1 MRSELKLWEVLAV
14 GAVAALLAVFMLRW
28 AMEGAVHNR
37 KPQTV
42 PDIKGRS
49 LQAALDM
56 LGPLNIGLMKTGTEF
71 DNSVPVSS
79 VLRQEPPAG
88 TVVRE
93 GKIVRVVVS
102 QGGETVLAP
111 TIVGLPLRN
120 AEMMLRQAQLLL
132 GEVEEQYSLK
142 LEKGMVLSQDP
153 KAEASVERN
162 ALVNV
167 TVSKGAP
174 PAGVTLMPDFA
185 RKNITEVQAW
195 AASAGVTVSESKDM
209 TSPFAGGTVLSQTP
223 AADTVLSGKEKVSV
237 VVSGK
242 KLKPG
247 EDGPAAKTF
256 HYELPVGG
264 AESLVRIVVADK
276 YGERELF
283 NGLRRA
289 GSKIDLPI
297 QETGGA
303 RVKIFLNGILVEER
317 DL

>member
-1 MRSELKLWEVLAV
+1 M
-14 GAVAALLAVFMLRW
+14 ALFTVFMLRW
-28 AMEGAVHNR
+28 AIEGVVHNR

-56 LGPLNIGLMKTGTEF
+56 LAPLNIGLMKTGTEF
-71 DNSVPVSS
+71 NNSVPVSS

-120 AEMMLRQAQLLL
+120 AEMMLRQAQLVL

-142 LEKGMVLSQDP
+142 YEKGVVIAQDP
-153 KAEASVERN
+153 KAEASVERSS
-162 ALVNV
+162 LVGV

-174 PAGVTLMPDFA
+174 PAGLNLMPDFT
-185 RKNITEVQAW
+185 RKTLADVQAW
-195 AASAGVTVSESKDM
+195 SASSGVNVSESKDM
-209 TSPFAGGTVLSQTP
+209 TSPFPGGTVLSQTP
-223 AADTVLSGKEKVSV
+223 APDTVLTGKEKLSV

-242 KLKPG
+242 KGKTG
-247 EDGPAAKTF
+247 EGAVATKTF

-264 AESLVRIVVADK
+264 GESLVRIVLADK

>member
-1 MRSELKLWEVLAV
+1 MRGNTRAVEVLFV
-14 GAVAALLAVFMLRW
+14 GALLAAFSYVVLRW
-28 AMEGAVHNR
+28 GIEGVVHNR
-37 KPQTV
+37 KTQVV
-42 PDIKGRS
+42 PDMKGRS
-49 LQAALDM
+49 ISAALDM
-56 LGPLNIGLMKTGTEF
+56 LGSLNLGLMKDGAEF

-79 VLRQEPPAG
+79 VLRQVPPPG

-93 GKIVRVVVS
+93 GKVVRVVVS

-111 TIVGLPLRN
+111 SLVGLPLRN
-120 AEMMLRQAQLLL
+120 AEMFLRQGQLVL
-132 GEVEEQYSLK
+132 GEVNESYSLK
-142 LEKGMVLSQDP
+142 FDKGVVLSQEP
-153 KAEASVERN
+153 KAEASVERGS
-162 ALVNV
+162 LVNV
-167 TVSKGAP
+167 VVSGGAP
-174 PAGVTLMPDFA
+174 PAGIALMPDFQ
-185 RKNITEVQAW
+185 RKTLADVQAW
-195 AASAGVTVSESKDM
+195 SAASGVTVTDTKDL
-209 TSPFAGGTVLSQTP
+209 TSPFPGGTVLTQSP
-223 AADTVLSGKEKVSV
+223 APDTVLQAGAKISV

-242 KLKPG
+242 KGRPG
-247 EDGPAAKTF
+247 EEGPAAKTF

-283 NGLRRA
+283 NGLRKP